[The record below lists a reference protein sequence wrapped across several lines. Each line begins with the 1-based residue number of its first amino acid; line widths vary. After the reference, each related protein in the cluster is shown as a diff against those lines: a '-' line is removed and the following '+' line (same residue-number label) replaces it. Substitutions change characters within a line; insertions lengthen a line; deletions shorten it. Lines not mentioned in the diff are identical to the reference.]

1 MCCKTALALINA
13 IHNGKDTVGVK
24 AKLLHLRKSKFTR
37 NVAVVAGG
45 TAGAQAIAMAS
56 TPVITRLYGPEAL
69 GFLGTFTAIV
79 SVVAP
84 CAALTYP
91 IAIGLPKSDGDAK
104 GLMRLSFYLSVALT
118 ILVSLAILVGK
129 DWFIEVFNLQSI
141 AAFIVLI
148 PLAMFFSAWLEI
160 AQQWLIR
167 KKLFS
172 ITARVAVV
180 QSLFVNFAK
189 IGFGWF
195 NPAAIVLIVLA
206 VIGNALNS
214 IMLFL
219 SIKKREVL
227 VTHTDEN
234 HSATPL
240 VELAKKYY
248 DFPLYRAPQVF
259 INSASQ
265 SLPVL
270 MLASLFGP
278 AAAGFYTLA
287 RLAMAVPSMLVG
299 KSVGDVFYP
308 RINEAVHN
316 GEDITRLIVKATV
329 VLAAVTLLPF
339 ALVVAFGPWLF
350 SVVFG
355 AKWAAAGVYARWLA
369 FFFYFNLINRPSVAS
384 VPALGLQKGLLVY
397 EIMSSASK
405 ALGLVIG
412 FYVYSSDVIAIML
425 FSIIGALVY
434 GAMIAWII
442 INSSRCNIY
451 AKAG

>member
-1 MCCKTALALINA
+1 M
-13 IHNGKDTVGVK
+13 K
-24 AKLLHLRKSKFTR
+24 AKLLHLSKSKFTR

-45 TAGAQAIAMAS
+45 TAGAQAVAMAF

-91 IAIGLPKSDGDAK
+91 IAIGLPKDDGDAK
-104 GLMRLSFYLSVALT
+104 GIARLSFCISVVLSILVAL
-118 ILVSLAILVGK
+118 VVLVGK
-129 DWFIEVFNLQSI
+129 DWFVDAFNLQSI
-141 AAFIVLI
+141 AAFIMLI

-167 KKLFS
+167 KKQFS
-172 ITARVAVV
+172 TTARVAVM

-189 IGFGWF
+189 ISIGWF

-219 SIKKREVL
+219 SIKKRDVP
-227 VTHTDEN
+227 VNHTDTK

-240 VELAKKYY
+240 FELAKKYY

-270 MLASLFGP
+270 LLASLFGP

-316 GEDITRLIVKATV
+316 GEDITRLIIRATV
-329 VLAAVTLLPF
+329 MLAAVSLLPF
-339 ALVVAFGPWLF
+339 VLVVAFGPWLF

-355 AKWAAAGVYARWLA
+355 AEWAAAGVYARWLA

-384 VPALGLQKGLLVY
+384 VPVLGIQKGLLMY

-412 FYVYSSDVIAIML
+412 FYVYSSDIVAIML
-425 FSIIGALVY
+425 FSVIGALVY
-434 GAMIAWII
+434 AAMIAWII
-442 INSSRCNIY
+442 LTSSRNNIY
-451 AKAG
+451 EKAS